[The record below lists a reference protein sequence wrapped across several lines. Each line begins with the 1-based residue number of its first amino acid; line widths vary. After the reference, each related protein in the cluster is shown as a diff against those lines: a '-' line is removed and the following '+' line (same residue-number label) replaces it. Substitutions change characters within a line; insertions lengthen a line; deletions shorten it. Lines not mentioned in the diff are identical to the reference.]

1 MISENR
7 DFDKEAA
14 SWDEQPGRVT
24 LADDI
29 ARAISEQIPLTPEM
43 DIMDFG
49 CGTGLLT
56 LRLRPLVRS
65 VTGVDS
71 SRGMLDIF
79 NAKVAT
85 LKLSKASATLVD
97 LDKGDALTGRY
108 DLVLS
113 SMTLHHVK
121 DIEALFAQF
130 HRVTAPGGY
139 LCIADLDLDG
149 GQFHADNTGV
159 FHSGFN
165 RAALSKVLTKA
176 GFDHVRDTNATEM
189 AKPNSNGELRRFSIF
204 LMIGQRSA

>member
-1 MISENR
+1 MKHNTK
-7 DFDKEAA
+7 DFDCEAA
-14 SWDEQPGRVT
+14 TWDDEPRRVK
-24 LADDI
+24 LVRDI
-29 ARAISEQIPLTPEM
+29 ADTISRAIELNPNM
-43 DIMDFG
+43 DVLDFG

-56 LRLRPLVRS
+56 LHLSPLVHS

-71 SRGMLDIF
+71 SQGMLDIF
-79 NAKVAT
+79 NAKIAR

-108 DLVLS
+108 DLVVS

-139 LCIADLDLDG
+139 LCIADLDLDD

-159 FHSGFN
+159 FHFGFS
-165 RAALSKVLTKA
+165 RAALRKLFTEA
-176 GFDHVRDTNATEM
+176 GFDYVRDRDATEM
-189 AKPNSNGELRRFSIF
+189 VKPNSNGELRRFSIF